1 MENQEYN
8 RMPMLGDEVIPYEW
22 YLTAKKEK

>member
-8 RMPMLGDEVIPYEW
+8 RIKGVGDEVIPYEW